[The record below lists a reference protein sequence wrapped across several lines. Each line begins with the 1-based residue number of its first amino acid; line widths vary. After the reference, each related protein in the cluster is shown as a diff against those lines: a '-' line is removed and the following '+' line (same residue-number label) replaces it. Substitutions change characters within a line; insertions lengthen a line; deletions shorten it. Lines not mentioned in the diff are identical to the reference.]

1 MKKIYETT
9 QKEKD
14 KCIVVAVCINKND
27 DRERKLDEITKLAES
42 TDLEVVNSFAQ
53 NIRDFNKATVLGK
66 GKIEEIRA
74 YIEECEEEISL
85 VVVDYP
91 LTASQTRNISDVL
104 GVRVIDR
111 VGLIIDIFALRAQT
125 AEARLQVK
133 YAQDRY
139 LMPRLAEV
147 KGSSG
152 RYGGSGV
159 GMRGPGETKL
169 ELDRRKLEKE
179 MDLLR
184 KEIAQVRNK
193 RGINRREREKSGAK
207 RIAIVGYTNAGKST
221 LINALT
227 KDNIYAEDKYFATLD
242 TTSRKL
248 YLGQGKNVVITDTV
262 GFITDLPHELVDAFA
277 STLEEAKD
285 ADLILHVVDP
295 TQVGKDG
302 SSYFEKNI
310 EVTNKVLDDIG
321 SKCERI
327 LIFNKC
333 DMLKDEGN
341 LRERGVL
348 VSAKKNI
355 GLDELKKL
363 ITEKLYNE

>member
-1 MKKIYETT
+1 MKKIYDTT

-27 DRERKLDEITKLAES
+27 DKERKLDEITKLAES
-42 TDLEVVNSFAQ
+42 TDLDVVYSFSQ
-53 NIRDFNKATVLGK
+53 TIRDFNKATVLGK
-66 GKIEEIRA
+66 GKLEEINA
-74 YIEECEEEISL
+74 YIANCEEEIAL

-91 LTASQTRNISDVL
+91 LTAAQTRNISDAL
-104 GVRVIDR
+104 NTRVIDR
-111 VGLIIDIFALRAQT
+111 VGLIIDIFALRAQS

-184 KEIAQVRNK
+184 KEIAQVKNK
-193 RGINRREREKSGAK
+193 RGINRREREKTGAK

-221 LINALT
+221 LLNALT
-227 KDNIYAEDKYFATLD
+227 KENIYAENKYFATLD

-248 YLGQGKNVVITDTV
+248 FLGQGKNVIITDTV

-285 ADLILHVVDP
+285 ADLILHIVDP

-302 SSYFEKNI
+302 SSYYEKNI

-327 LIFNKC
+327 LVFNKC
-333 DMLKDEGN
+333 DALKNTEDFEK
-341 LRERGVL
+341 RGIL
-348 VSAKKNI
+348 ISAKKNI
-355 GLDELKKL
+355 GLDELKKR
-363 ITEKLYNE
+363 IIKSLYNE

>member
-1 MKKIYETT
+1 MRKIYETA

-14 KCIVVAVCINKND
+14 KSIVVAVCINKTD

-66 GKIEEIRA
+66 GKLEEIRA
-74 YIEECEEEISL
+74 YIEECEEEIAL

-179 MDLLR
+179 MDFLK

-262 GFITDLPHELVDAFA
+262 GFITDLPHELIDAFA

-310 EVTNKVLDDIG
+310 EVTNKVLDNIG
-321 SKCERI
+321 SDCERI

-341 LRERGVL
+341 LEERGVL

>member
-333 DMLKDEGN
+333 DMLKDEGI